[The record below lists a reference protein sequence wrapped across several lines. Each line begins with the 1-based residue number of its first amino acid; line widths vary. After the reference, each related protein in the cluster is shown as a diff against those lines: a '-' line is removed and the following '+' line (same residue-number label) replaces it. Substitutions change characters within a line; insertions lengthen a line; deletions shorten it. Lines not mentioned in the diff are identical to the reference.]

1 MKPDYISRIFD
12 QFFNQT
18 STPEV
23 TQKVQRWM
31 VDDQW
36 ATEKDDSLH
45 AIWDKLEVEPDQ
57 STAYSLRIVESKIRK
72 EEKRHLLNYRILLRV
87 AAIIIPVA
95 LMAGGYFYFIGSSKN
110 IEVSTL
116 NNEQKQCTLPDGSSV
131 RLNSGSKINYSS
143 RFNDTVRL
151 VTLEGEAY
159 FTVQSNKKKPFIVK
173 TKDLTLRVLG
183 TEFNVASY
191 SSDSRSVATL
201 DRGKVQVTINREEK
215 GPANSSYIL
224 KPNQQLAYSKSDQ
237 SVLINIVTEEASGW
251 KDGALIFQ
259 DATFIDILNTL
270 QRHYNVTF
278 RYDPTKF
285 QGDVYSVKFVNHE
298 SIGQVMDVLQD
309 VVGGFSWQKNDN
321 EIVISQE
328 RYSK

>member
-12 QFFNQT
+12 QFFNQA

-31 VDDQW
+31 VSDQW

-45 AIWDKLEVEPDQ
+45 AIWEKLEVHPDQ
-57 STAYSLRIVESKIRK
+57 STAHSLRMVKSRIRK
-72 EEKRHLLNYRILLRV
+72 EEGRHSLNYRILLRV
-87 AAIIIPVA
+87 AAVVIPVA
-95 LMAGGYFYFIGSSKN
+95 MLVGGYLYFDGNTKV
-110 IEVSTL
+110 IEVATL
-116 NNEQKQCTLPDGSSV
+116 NNEQKRCTLPDGSIV

-143 RFNDTVRL
+143 RFNDTIRL

-159 FTVQSNKKKPFIVK
+159 FTVQSNKKKPFVVK

-183 TEFNVASY
+183 TEFNVSSY

-201 DRGKVQVTINREEK
+201 DRGKLQVTINKEGK
-215 GPANSSYIL
+215 GPASNSYIL
-224 KPNQQLAYSKSDQ
+224 KPNQQLAYNKSDR

-259 DATFIDILNTL
+259 DATFNDMLNTL
-270 QRHYNVTF
+270 HRHYNVTF
-278 RYDPTKF
+278 RYDQTSF
-285 QGDVYSVKFVNHE
+285 QGDFYSVKFVNGE
-298 SIGQVMDVLQD
+298 SIEEVMAVLQD
-309 VVGGFSWQKNDN
+309 VVGGFSWQKKDA
-321 EIVISQE
+321 EIVIE
-328 RYSK
+328 KHLE